1 MIHLSH
7 VKTLDKL
14 YRLILA
20 ALVAGMGFVM
30 TSCNARKKNT
40 AAARQ
45 YTAFI
50 TRYNIH
56 YNGDRHYNETLGEME
71 KNYED
76 DYTSLLLM
84 HPAEARVNEKLP
96 QPSGDFNRS
105 IEKAQKAIQ
114 LRSITKKPE
123 KKRGKSSDP
132 EYKAWMKR
140 DEYNPFLHNDWMMM
154 GRSQYMNGDFLGAA
168 STFFYTSRRFNWLPA
183 TVTEARLW
191 QARSY
196 LAMDWLFEAETII
209 TRIKP
214 DELTNNETRRLYN
227 MDFAEFY
234 IKSNERDKAIPY
246 LEQAIKLSGGSQKT
260 RLNFL
265 LGQLYSLSG
274 NKQQAYAAFGRV
286 ASAPNATYRTKFNAR
301 IKQSEVFTGANIE
314 SEIKALK
321 SMTRLD
327 RNKEY
332 LDQIYYAIGNIYLS
346 RGDTVRAIENYREAA
361 EKSTRGGIEKAISQI
376 TLGNLYYD
384 RRDYE
389 LAQPCYSEAVP
400 LLPDNY
406 PDLTNLKRRSD
417 VLDELA
423 LYSQNVHL
431 QDSLLHLAEMPR
443 EYQMKVIDKIIDD
456 LKKKEKEEAEAARRE
471 AFNAEREAQGS
482 TLSNSSAAPSTF
494 TMNTDGSW
502 YFYNTPTRNAGKTEF
517 QRRWGSRKL
526 EDDWRRRNKT
536 TFNTADFDSDSED
549 DADKADG
556 RTPSSENDETPAD
569 SEEARRAE
577 DPHYA
582 EFYLKQIPTTDAE
595 KATARDVIQ
604 EGLYNMGVI
613 LKDRLDDYP
622 AARVEF
628 DRLLT
633 EFPDNVYRLE
643 VYYNLYLMAART
655 GDKAMENKYRDLILT
670 DFPESSYGVAMADP
684 AYLDNLKAMDAI
696 QNGLYEHAYEA
707 YLNNDNAGVHAAYD
721 EVTKKYPLSPLMP
734 KFMFLE
740 ALAYVTEHKP
750 ENFNAT
756 LRELL
761 ERYPDTDITPI
772 ASEWLKGMAKGRQL
786 QSGASGNLRGMLWDI
801 ALTNDS
807 TATENNQEI
816 AFTLNDD
823 DRQLLVF
830 VFPTDKVDR
839 NKLLY
844 DIARHNFNSFVVKD
858 FDLEVMNFG
867 RLGMIVVK
875 DFENLAEL
883 NHYRR
888 VMADSPVFTLP
899 AGVRPVVISAPN
911 FDALLHSGGSLDSYF
926 RFLEEQNYRD
936 AQSGILPYHDIEDL
950 PGENAAGSESD
961 DDRPSNHDEPP
972 SDETTD

>member
-1 MIHLSH
+1 MLTAIVMAGALLVLS
-7 VKTLDKL
+7 
-14 YRLILA
+14 
-20 ALVAGMGFVM
+20 
-30 TSCNARKKNT
+30 SCNARKKNT

-56 YNGDRHYNETLGEME
+56 YNGDRHYKETLADLE

-76 DYTSLLLM
+76 DYTSLLLV
-84 HPAEARVNEKLP
+84 HPAEARADEKLP

-123 KKRGKSSDP
+123 KKRGKSNDP

-168 STFFYTSRRFNWLPA
+168 STFFYASRRFNWLPDM
-183 TVTEARLW
+183 VTEAQLW

-196 LAMDWLFEAETII
+196 LAMDWLFEAETIMN
-209 TRIKP
+209 RIKT
-214 DELTNNETRRLYN
+214 DELTTSEARLLYN
-227 MDFAEFY
+227 LDYAELN
-234 IKSNERDKAIPY
+234 IKSKENEKAIPY
-246 LEQAIKLSGGSQKT
+246 LEQAIRLSSGAQKT

-265 LGQLYSLSG
+265 LGQLYSLT
-274 NKQQAYAAFGRV
+274 NQRTKAYDAFGKV
-286 ASAPNATYRTKFNAR
+286 ASAGNATYRTKFNAR
-301 IKQSEVFTGANIE
+301 IKQSEVYTGKNIE

-321 SMTRLD
+321 RMAHLD

-346 RGDTVRAIENYREAA
+346 RKDTVKAIENYCLAA
-361 EKSTRGGIEKAISQI
+361 EKSTRGGIEKAISQV
-376 TLGNLYYD
+376 TLGNLYYA

-389 LAQPCYSEAVP
+389 LAQPCYSEGVP
-400 LLPDNY
+400 LLPESY
-406 PDLTNLKRRSD
+406 PDLKTLRLRSD

-431 QDSLLHLAEMPR
+431 QDSLLRLSEQPR
-443 EYQMKVIDKIIDD
+443 EYQMKVINKIIED
-456 LKKKEKEEAEAARRE
+456 LNKKEKEAAEEARRE
-471 AFNAEREAQGS
+471 AFNAERDARGS
-482 TLSNSSAAPSTF
+482 SFNNNSSSPATF

-502 YFYNTPTRNAGKTEF
+502 YFYNAPTRNAGKTEF

-526 EDDWRRRNKT
+526 EDDWRRRNKS
-536 TFNTADFDSDSED
+536 TFNTADFDSEDSSD
-549 DADKADG
+549 
-556 RTPSSENDETPAD
+556 NDEKAAVDAPDTDGDTTPAD
-569 SEEARRAE
+569 SEEARRAD
-577 DPHYA
+577 DPHFA
-582 EFYLKQIPTTDAE
+582 EFYLKQIPSTDAE
-595 KATARDVIQ
+595 RATAREVIQ

-622 AARVEF
+622 AARAEF
-628 DRLLT
+628 DRLLK

-643 VYYNLYLMAART
+643 VYYNLYLMAARE
-655 GDKAMENKYRDLILT
+655 GNKHQEDFYRDLILK
-670 DFPESSYGVAMADP
+670 DFPESSYGIAMTDP
-684 AYLDNLKAMDAI
+684 NYLDNLKTMDAV
-696 QNGLYEHAYEA
+696 QNALYDRAYEA
-707 YLNNDNAGVHAAYD
+707 YMDNDNAGVHAAYK
-721 EVTKKYPLSPLMP
+721 EVTTKYPLSELTP

-740 ALAYVTEHKP
+740 ALTYVTEHKP
-750 ENFNAT
+750 EDFNST

-786 QSGASGNLRGMLWDI
+786 QAGLSGNMRGMLWDI

-807 TATENNQEI
+807 TAGAGAEDVT
-816 AFTLNDD
+816 FTLNDN

-839 NKLLY
+839 NRLLY

-867 RLGMIVVK
+867 RLGMILVK
-875 DFENLAEL
+875 DFESLDEL

-888 VMADSPVFTLP
+888 VMAASPVFTLP

-911 FDALLHSGGSLDSYF
+911 FEALLHSGASLDTYF

-936 AQSGILPYHDIEDL
+936 AQAGILPYHDIEDL
-950 PGENAAGSESD
+950 P
-961 DDRPSNHDEPP
+961 DEDP
-972 SDETTD
+972 DEAVEQNE

>member
-1 MIHLSH
+1 MIHLSSGR
-7 VKTLDKL
+7 TLNRL
-14 YRLILA
+14 WTLILVTV
-20 ALVAGMGFVM
+20 VAGMGIVM
-30 TSCNARKKNT
+30 SSCNARKKNT

-56 YNGDRHYNETLGEME
+56 YNGDRHYEETLGELE

-84 HPAEARVNEKLP
+84 HPAEARANEKLP

-123 KKRGKSSDP
+123 KKRGKSNDP

-214 DELTNNETRRLYN
+214 EELTNNENRRLYN
-227 MDFAEFY
+227 MDFAEYY
-234 IKSNERDKAIPY
+234 IKSGDRERAIPY
-246 LEQAIKLSGGSQKT
+246 LEQAIKLSSGPQKT

-265 LGQLYSLSG
+265 LGQLYSLAG
-274 NKQQAYAAFGRV
+274 NKQQAYAAFGKV
-286 ASAPNATYRTKFNAR
+286 ASAANATYRTKFNAR

-314 SEIKALK
+314 SEIKSLK

-346 RGDTVRAIENYREAA
+346 RGDTARAIENYREAA
-361 EKSTRGGIEKAISQI
+361 EKSTRGGIEKAIAQI
-376 TLGNLYYD
+376 TLGNLYYA

-400 LLPDNY
+400 QLPESY
-406 PDLTNLKRRSD
+406 PDLINLKRRSD

-431 QDSLLHLAEMPR
+431 QDSLLHLSEMPR

-456 LKKKEKEEAEAARRE
+456 LKKKEKEEEEAARRE
-471 AFNAEREAQGS
+471 AFNAERQAQGS

-536 TFNTADFDSDSED
+536 TFNTADFDSDND
-549 DADKADG
+549 DSAERTDG
-556 RTPSSENDETPAD
+556 EGTSDENDETPAD
-569 SEEARRAE
+569 SEEGRRAE
-577 DPHYA
+577 DPHYP
-582 EFYLKQIPTTDAE
+582 EFYLRQIPSTDAE
-595 KATARDVIQ
+595 RTTARDVIQ

-655 GDKAMENKYRDLILT
+655 GDKAMENKYRDLILA

-707 YLNNDNAGVHAAYD
+707 YMSNDNAGVHAVYD
-721 EVTKKYPLSPLMP
+721 EVSTKYPLSPLMP
-734 KFMFLE
+734 KFMFLQ
-740 ALAYVTEHKP
+740 ALAFVTEHKP
-750 ENFNAT
+750 DEFNTT

-772 ASEWLKGMAKGRQL
+772 ASEWLKGMAKGREL
-786 QSGASGNLRGMLWDI
+786 KAGSSGSNLRGMLWDI

-807 TATENNQEI
+807 TATEGTPEI
-816 AFTLNDD
+816 AFTLNDT

-830 VFPTDKVDR
+830 VFPTDQVDR

-875 DFENLAEL
+875 DFDNLDEL

-936 AQSGILPYHDIEDL
+936 AQAGILPYHDIEEL
-950 PGENAAGSESD
+950 PDENLPED
-961 DDRPSNHDEPP
+961 DVPEDEPN
-972 SDETTD
+972 E

>member
-1 MIHLSH
+1 MHLSSG
-7 VKTLDKL
+7 KILNRL
-14 YRLILA
+14 YTLILV
-20 ALVAGMGFVM
+20 ALVAGVGIVVS
-30 TSCNARKKNT
+30 SCNARKKNT

-56 YNGDRHYNETLGEME
+56 YNGDRHYSETLGEME

-84 HPAEARVNEKLP
+84 HPAEARANEKLP

-123 KKRGKSSDP
+123 KKRGKSNDP
-132 EYKAWMKR
+132 AYKAWMKR

-183 TVTEARLW
+183 TVVEARLW

-214 DELTNNETRRLYN
+214 DELTNNENRRLYN

-234 IKSNERDKAIPY
+234 IKSGDREKAIPY
-246 LEQAIKLSGGSQKT
+246 LEQAIKLSSGAQKT

-274 NKQQAYAAFGRV
+274 NKQQAYAAFGKV

-301 IKQSEVFTGANIE
+301 IKQSEVFTGTNIE

-321 SMTRLD
+321 GMTRLD

-346 RGDTVRAIENYREAA
+346 RGDTARAIENYREAA

-376 TLGNLYYD
+376 TLGNLYYA

-400 LLPDNY
+400 QLPESY
-406 PDLTNLKRRSD
+406 PDLVNLKRRSD

-431 QDSLLHLAEMPR
+431 QDSLLHLSEMPR
-443 EYQMKVIDKIIDD
+443 EYQMKVIDKIIED

-536 TFNTADFDSDSED
+536 TFNTADFDSDSD
-549 DADKADG
+549 DNPDKSDG
-556 RTPSSENDETPAD
+556 ESSSENDETPVD

-582 EFYLKQIPTTDAE
+582 EFYLKQLPTTEAE

-622 AARVEF
+622 AARAEF

-643 VYYNLYLMAART
+643 VYYNLYLMAARS
-655 GDKAMENKYRDLILT
+655 GDKTLENKYRDLILT

-684 AYLDNLKAMDAI
+684 AYLDNLKSMDSI
-696 QNGLYEHAYEA
+696 QNGLYEHAYES
-707 YLNNDNAGVHAAYD
+707 YMNNDNAGVHAAYK
-721 EVTKKYPLSPLMP
+721 EVSTKYPLSPLMP

-740 ALAYVTEHKP
+740 ALAFVTEHKP
-750 ENFNAT
+750 DEFNTT

-761 ERYPDTDITPI
+761 ERYPDTDVTPI
-772 ASEWLKGMAKGRQL
+772 ASEWLKGMAKGREL
-786 QSGASGNLRGMLWDI
+786 KAGSSGSNLRGMLWDI

-807 TATENNQEI
+807 TATEGTPEI
-816 AFTLNDD
+816 AFTLNDN

-830 VFPTDKVDR
+830 VFPTDRVDR
-839 NKLLY
+839 NRLLY
-844 DIARHNFNSFVVKD
+844 EIARHNFNSFVVKD

-875 DFENLAEL
+875 DFENLDEL

-888 VMADSPVFTLP
+888 VMAESPVFTLP

-936 AQSGILPYHDIEDL
+936 AQAGILPYHDIEEL
-950 PGENAAGSESD
+950 PDETDENAEGTETGSED
-961 DDRPSNHDEPP
+961 ESNE
-972 SDETTD
+972 